1 MGEALKPTAIAEALG
16 AYRQFLEQKV
26 CIAPTYGLNSA
37 EAELHPMLKPHQ
49 AAAIRWMIEGGR
61 RALFAAFGLSKTIIQ
76 LEAIRVCRQR
86 AGGMAL
92 IIIPLGVRQEF
103 YQDAAKLGITVQFV
117 RRIEECTDSEGIYL
131 TNYETIRD
139 RKLDPRLFSAV
150 SLDEASIL
158 RGFGGSK
165 TFREFM
171 ALIAG
176 DDRKAG
182 TTTEGIR

>member
-61 RALFAAFGLSKTIIQ
+61 RALFAAFGLGKTIIQ

-92 IIIPLGVRQEF
+92 IIIPLGVR
-103 YQDAAKLGITVQFV
+103 
-117 RRIEECTDSEGIYL
+117 RSEGRRVGNGWVR
-131 TNYETIRD
+131 TC
-139 RKLDPRLFSAV
+139 
-150 SLDEASIL
+150 
-158 RGFGGSK
+158 GSRWEPVHYK
-165 TFREFM
+165 KKITLM
-171 ALIAG
+171 
-176 DDRKAG
+176 KS
-182 TTTEGIR
+182 

>member
-1 MGEALKPTAIAEALG
+1 
-16 AYRQFLEQKV
+16 
-26 CIAPTYGLNSA
+26 
-37 EAELHPMLKPHQ
+37 
-49 AAAIRWMIEGGR
+49 
-61 RALFAAFGLSKTIIQ
+61 
-76 LEAIRVCRQR
+76 
-86 AGGMAL
+86 MAL

-171 ALIAG
+171 RSEEHTSELQSLMRLSYAVFCL
-176 DDRKAG
+176 KKN
-182 TTTEGIR
+182 TTHK